1 MNKRGVFFTLSALLV
16 VLSFFLIVAVTDK
29 TTRIDKDIALDR
41 AYELSNSVEKSIL
54 ELFSGF
60 SDVRINITRNPDG
73 TSNATFIENISS
85 REDPWGQN
93 FAQVMN
99 NFKTFVESQD
109 SNVKINMTQINDKT
123 LPITIMPHNIVYSR
137 NWETGHV
144 KIDVVPSQMN
154 FGSYEVTVNAGDV
167 NISNTNSHF
176 GNNGTFLFQVIS
188 KDNYGHVFTDYQ
200 YVDPTDSHDV
210 QIFFEGGNTA
220 TVSMTGGS
228 LETWT
233 NEANT
238 LIIETKLDNMMKYDE
253 KIKIKVFE
261 SMVNVSFPDIGVYKI
276 KDVVVE
282 QEY

>member
-16 VLSFFLIVAVTDK
+16 VLSFFLIVAITDK

-54 ELFSGF
+54 DIFSTF
-60 SDVRINITRNPDG
+60 SDIRINITQNPDG

-85 REDPWGQN
+85 REEPWGQN
-93 FAQVMN
+93 FAQVIN
-99 NFKTFVESQD
+99 NFKTFVESED
-109 SNVKINMTQINDKT
+109 PNVKINLTQINNKI
-123 LPITIMPHNIVYSR
+123 LPIIIMPHNIVYSR

-144 KIDVVPSQMN
+144 KIDVTPSQMN
-154 FGSYEVTVNAGDV
+154 FESYEVTVNTGDV
-167 NISNTNSHF
+167 NISKTQAQFRS
-176 GNNGTFLFQVIS
+176 NGSFLFRVIS
-188 KDNYGHVFTDYQ
+188 KDNYGHIFTDEQ
-200 YVDPTDSHDV
+200 YVNPADSHDV
-210 QIFFEGGNTA
+210 QIFFVNGNKA
-220 TVSMTGGS
+220 TVSMTAGS

-233 NEANT
+233 NELNI
-238 LIIETKLDNMMKYDE
+238 LLIETKLDNMIKYDE
-253 KIKIKVFE
+253 KIRIKVFE